1 MARSAPTHA
10 KLARPASAALVPRPR
25 LFARLDRGPA
35 VTWLCGPPGSGK
47 SALAASYLEA
57 RRRASAW
64 YQIDARDADLATFFY
79 YLGLLARQIAPG
91 KRPLPAFSPAFARGA
106 PAFTRRFFEG
116 FFPRCPRPFTLVL
129 DDYDALPPPAPLHEV
144 FAELVAAI
152 PPGCRLIVIGR
163 EEPPP
168 SLARFRGSGALAV
181 LGGL

>member
-1 MARSAPTHA
+1 
-10 KLARPASAALVPRPR
+10 L
-25 LFARLDRGPA
+25 
-35 VTWLCGPPGSGK
+35 
-47 SALAASYLEA
+47 
-57 RRRASAW
+57 
-64 YQIDARDADLATFFY
+64 
-79 YLGLLARQIAPG
+79 
-91 KRPLPAFSPAFARGA
+91 SPAFARGA

-168 SLARFRGSGALAV
+168 SLARFRGSGVLAV
-181 LGGL
+181 LGGLELTLTAAPSSASSCRRKGAWRRQSRRSERAARLPSPIDDRLAAA